1 MIKLRYG
8 RMFRDALDGEHG
20 LDRARLPGLVSRFGL
35 ILADV
40 RNRRAAGE
48 YGFYRLVDQAT
59 TVRQI
64 QAFAEGVGQAYDH
77 VLVLGIGGSALGTK
91 ALLNA
96 LRRPAWNEW
105 DDEGRDFFP
114 RLTILENIDATT
126 VAAALERI
134 DPRRVLVNVISKSGG
149 TAETMSQYLVV
160 REWLE
165 QALGSAASRHLVFT
179 TDPARGAL
187 REIAQR
193 EHIAT
198 LDVPPEVGGRFSVLS
213 PVGLLPA
220 ALVGIDVEALLAGA
234 RLAVER
240 SESDDLLQNA
250 AALYAGLH
258 WAADTSLGARVHVL
272 MPYTDRLREFAEWY
286 RQLWAESL
294 GKRVDRNGKAVH
306 VGPTP
311 VGAVGA
317 TDQHSQ
323 VQLFMEGPYDKVIT
337 FMTVD
342 DLGVDV
348 PIPRP
353 PDPSA
358 GSGQAPST
366 SSGQAPSTSLG
377 QAPSISSGQAL
388 PPDLAYLPGHT
399 LGELLR
405 AEYQATSAA
414 LAEMGKMSCT
424 LTLPDLTPATMGE
437 AIMFYQL
444 ATGYAGAWYGID
456 PFDQPGVELGKRL
469 TYAAMGRPGYETES
483 REPPSTTDEV

>member
-20 LDRARLPGLVSRFGL
+20 FDRARLADLVTRFGS
-35 ILADV
+35 IQAEV

-48 YGFYRLVDQAT
+48 YGFHRLVDQAA

-114 RLTILENIDATT
+114 RLTILENVDPTT
-126 VAAALERI
+126 VSAALARI

-149 TAETMSQYLVV
+149 TAETLAQYLVV

-165 QALGSAASRHLVFT
+165 QALGSAASRHLAFT

-234 RLAVER
+234 RRAVER
-240 SESDDLLQNA
+240 CESDDLLRNP

-258 WAADTSLGARVHVL
+258 WAADSGLGARIHVL

-294 GKRVDRNGKAVH
+294 GKRVDRNGKPVH
-306 VGPTP
+306 AGPTP

-337 FMTVD
+337 FVTVD

-348 PIPRP
+348 PIPSRA
-353 PDPSA
+353 DLPS
-358 GSGQAPST
+358 
-366 SSGQAPSTSLG
+366 
-377 QAPSISSGQAL
+377 
-388 PPDLAYLPGHT
+388 DLAYLPGHT

-405 AEYQATSAA
+405 AEYEATSAA
-414 LAEMGKMSCT
+414 LAQMGRMSCS
-424 LTLPDLTPATMGE
+424 LNLPDLAPATLGE
-437 AIMFYQL
+437 AIMFFQL

-469 TYAAMGRPGYETES
+469 TYAAMGRPGYETEP
-483 REPPSTTDEV
+483 RKPPTSTDEV

>member
-8 RMFRDALDGEHG
+8 RMFSDALDGEHG
-20 LDRARLPGLVSRFGL
+20 LERAKLRDLVSRFSR
-35 ILADV
+35 IQSEV
-40 RNRRAAGE
+40 RSRRAAGE
-48 YGFYRLVDQAT
+48 YGFYRLVDQAV

-64 QAFAEGVGQAYDH
+64 QTFAEGVGQAYDH

-105 DDEGRDFFP
+105 DDEGREFFP
-114 RLTILENIDATT
+114 RLTVLENIDPIS

-149 TAETMSQYLVV
+149 TAETMAQYLVV

-165 QALGSAASRHLVFT
+165 QALGSAAPRHLVFT

-193 EHIAT
+193 EHVAT

-234 RLAVER
+234 RVAVER
-240 SESDDLLQNA
+240 CETDDLLQNPG
-250 AALYAGLH
+250 ALYAALH
-258 WAADTSLGARVHVL
+258 WAADTELGARINVL

-294 GKRVDRNGKAVH
+294 GKRVDRNGKPVNL
-306 VGPTP
+306 GLTP

-323 VQLFMEGPYDKVIT
+323 VQLFMEGPFDKVIT
-337 FMTVD
+337 FATVD
-342 DLGVDV
+342 DMGVDV
-348 PIPRP
+348 PIPTRP
-353 PDPSA
+353 D
-358 GSGQAPST
+358 
-366 SSGQAPSTSLG
+366 
-377 QAPSISSGQAL
+377 L
-388 PPDLAYLPGHT
+388 PPDLAYLSGHT

-405 AEYQATSAA
+405 AEYEATSTA
-414 LAEMGKMSCT
+414 LAQMGRMSCT
-424 LTLPDLTPATMGE
+424 LRLPDLTPATVGE
-437 AIMFYQL
+437 AVMFFQL

-469 TYAAMGRPGYETES
+469 TYAAMGRQGYQIEPGKPQS
-483 REPPSTTDEV
+483 PTDEV